1 MNESNMWKET
11 DEEILQQIP
20 EKLLTWYDKN
30 ARVLPWREDPRPY
43 RVWVSEIMLQQ
54 TRVEAVK
61 PYFERF
67 LKALPT
73 VADLAQA
80 PEEQLLK
87 LWEGLGYY
95 NRVRNLQRGARAVMV
110 EHGGVIPASFEA
122 LKKLPGIGDYTAG
135 AIGSIAF
142 QIPVPAV
149 DGNVLRVISRVL
161 YRRDNILD
169 AKVKRRIEGEIK
181 EILPERTGDF
191 NQSLMELGAT
201 VCLPNG
207 APKCNECP
215 LQELC
220 RAHLVGDEES
230 LPVKTKAKKRKIE
243 QRTVFLLVCDGKI
256 ALRKRPEKGLLAGL
270 WELPSQEGM
279 LGCAEAGKLLQTWGV
294 RTLGELQKQ
303 TDAKHIFSHVEWHM
317 TCWYV
322 EAALDPDADVKEL
335 IWVSRK
341 ELDQDVALPAAFK
354 TYRKVRKFYKIFL
367 ARKKAEFSAIFQCS
381 GGFPEHLFICS
392 LLDYPIDR
400 KKKVR
405 YSLIVLLS

>member
-1 MNESNMWKET
+1 MK
-11 DEEILQQIP
+11 QQTPRNIEVQRKQELLNRIAP
-20 EKLLTWYDKN
+20 GLLTWYDKS
-30 ARVLPWREDPRPY
+30 RRSLPWREEPTPY

-61 PYFERF
+61 PYFARFMER
-67 LKALPT
+67 LPDIEALAE
-73 VADLAQA
+73 VDDD
-80 PEEQLLK
+80 ELLK

-95 NRVRNLQRGARAVMV
+95 SRARNLKAAAQQIVT
-110 EHGGVIPASFEA
+110 EYGGEMPSDYREL
-122 LKKLPGIGDYTAG
+122 LKLKGIGSYTAG
-135 AIGSIAF
+135 AVSSIAF
-142 QIPVPAV
+142 KQPNPAV

-354 TYRKVRKFYKIFL
+354 TYRKVIEKIL
-367 ARKKAEFSAIFQCS
+367 
-381 GGFPEHLFICS
+381 
-392 LLDYPIDR
+392 
-400 KKKVR
+400 
-405 YSLIVLLS
+405 

>member
-20 EKLLTWYDKN
+20 EKLLKWYDQN
-30 ARVLPWREDPRPY
+30 ARILPWRENPQPY

-73 VADLAQA
+73 VEDLAQA

-95 NRVRNLQRGARAVMV
+95 NRVRNLQRGARAVMT

-256 ALRKRPEKGLLAGL
+256 ALRKRPEKRASGGTLGIAVAGGNAGVCRGR
-270 WELPSQEGM
+270 EAASD
-279 LGCAEAGKLLQTWGV
+279 LGCADAGRAAETDGCKAYFFSCGV
-294 RTLGELQKQ
+294 
-303 TDAKHIFSHVEWHM
+303 A
-317 TCWYV
+317 Y
-322 EAALDPDADVKEL
+322 DVL
-335 IWVSRK
+335 VCRGSIGS
-341 ELDQDVALPAAFK
+341 
-354 TYRKVRKFYKIFL
+354 
-367 ARKKAEFSAIFQCS
+367 
-381 GGFPEHLFICS
+381 
-392 LLDYPIDR
+392 
-400 KKKVR
+400 
-405 YSLIVLLS
+405 